1 MAHFAN
7 GYEGDT
13 VSLGY
18 ILQAQS
24 HEDVFIP
31 GVTEN
36 PNISVSVN
44 GEVAYLYL
52 PADASIGSGTVGGQV
67 TFASKGVSTVTI
79 PMLTAKT
86 ISDVIPHANFMTV
99 AADVVNARWVQQTEK
114 LQDEINLAGLTALK
128 DGATAT
134 ANTTALTAANI
145 YETILT
151 DIKEFKTNA
160 ANKSL
165 KLKPTGMIV
174 GATGEA
180 LLLNS
185 PQFLRSTIVGDE
197 AVKNGV
203 IGSIA
208 GVPVISSVELDALGA
223 DYIIVNCL
231 GIGIPTNVNSAKQF
245 DATPVGYI
253 DGTGLAAEV
262 GYGTYVK
269 ANFAY
274 FHKGV

>member
-24 HEDVFIP
+24 HEDIFIP

-79 PMLTAKT
+79 PMLSCKT

-114 LQDEINLAGLTALK
+114 LQDEINLAGMTALK
-128 DGATAT
+128 AGATAT
-134 ANTTALTAANI
+134 ADTTALTSANI

-151 DIKEFKTNA
+151 DIKEFKTSA

-174 GATGEA
+174 GAAAEA
-180 LLLNS
+180 ALLNS
-185 PQFLRSTIVGDE
+185 PQFLRSTIAGDE

-208 GVPVISSVELDALGA
+208 GVPVIPSVELDALGA
-223 DYIIVNCL
+223 DYVIVNCL

-274 FHKGV
+274 YHKGV

>member
-67 TFASKGVSTVTI
+67 TFVSKGVSTVTI

-128 DGATAT
+128 AGATAT
-134 ANTTALTAANI
+134 ANTTALTSANI

-160 ANKSL
+160 TNKSL

-174 GATGEA
+174 GAAGEA
-180 LLLNS
+180 ALLNS

-208 GVPVISSVELDALGA
+208 GVPVISSVELDALNA

-274 FHKGV
+274 YHKGV

>member
-1 MAHFAN
+1 MPHFAN

-13 VSLGY
+13 ASLGY

-86 ISDVIPHANFMTV
+86 ISDVIPHANYMTV
-99 AADVVNARWVQQTEK
+99 AADVVNARWVQETEK

-128 DGATAT
+128 AGATAT

-151 DIKEFKTNA
+151 DIKEFKTNT

-208 GVPVISSVELDALGA
+208 GVPVISSVELDALVA

-262 GYGTYVK
+262 GYGAYVK

-274 FHKGV
+274 YHKGV

>member
-36 PNISVSVN
+36 PNISVNVS

-52 PADASIGSGTVGGQV
+52 PADASIGSGTVGAKV
-67 TFASKGVSTVTI
+67 EFASKGVSTVSI
-79 PMLTAKT
+79 PMVTAKT
-86 ISDVIPHANFMTV
+86 ISEVIPHVNFMTV
-99 AADVVNARWVQQTEK
+99 AADVVNARWIQETEK
-114 LQDEINLAGLTALK
+114 LQDEINLVGLTALK
-128 DGATAT
+128 AGATAT
-134 ANTTALTAANI
+134 TSTLALTSANV

-160 ANKSL
+160 TNKSL

-174 GATGEA
+174 GAAAEA
-180 LLLNS
+180 LLLNC
-185 PQFLRSTIVGDE
+185 PQFLRSTAVGDA
-197 AVKNGV
+197 AVTQGV

-208 GVPVISSVELDALGA
+208 GVPVIPSADLDGVGA
-223 DYIIVNCL
+223 DYVIVNCL

-245 DATPVGYI
+245 DATPTGFI
-253 DGTGLAAEV
+253 GGTGLAAEV

-274 FHKGV
+274 YHKGA

>member
-1 MAHFAN
+1 MSHFAN

-67 TFASKGVSTVTI
+67 TFVSKGVSTVTI

-128 DGATAT
+128 AGATAT
-134 ANTTALTAANI
+134 ANTTALTSANI

-160 ANKSL
+160 TNKSL

-174 GATGEA
+174 GAAGEA
-180 LLLNS
+180 ALLNS
-185 PQFLRSTIVGDE
+185 PQFLRSTLVGDE
-197 AVKNGV
+197 AVRNGV

-274 FHKGV
+274 YHKGA

>member
-67 TFASKGVSTVTI
+67 TFVSKGVSTVTI
-79 PMLTAKT
+79 PMLSCKT

-128 DGATAT
+128 AGATAT
-134 ANTTALTAANI
+134 ANTTALTSANI

-160 ANKSL
+160 TNKSL

-174 GATGEA
+174 GAAGEA
-180 LLLNS
+180 ALLNS

-208 GVPVISSVELDALGA
+208 GVPVISSV
-223 DYIIVNCL
+223 
-231 GIGIPTNVNSAKQF
+231 
-245 DATPVGYI
+245 
-253 DGTGLAAEV
+253 
-262 GYGTYVK
+262 
-269 ANFAY
+269 
-274 FHKGV
+274 

>member
-67 TFASKGVSTVTI
+67 TFVSKGVSTVTI

-128 DGATAT
+128 AGATAT
-134 ANTTALTAANI
+134 ANTTALTSANI

-160 ANKSL
+160 TNKSL

-174 GATGEA
+174 GAAGEA
-180 LLLNS
+180 ALLNS

-223 DYIIVNCL
+223 DYVIVNCL

-269 ANFAY
+269 ASFAY
-274 FHKGV
+274 YHKGA

>member
-67 TFASKGVSTVTI
+67 TFASKGVSTVPI
-79 PMLTAKT
+79 SMLSCKT

-114 LQDEINLAGLTALK
+114 LQDEINLAGLTVLK
-128 DGATAT
+128 AGATAT
-134 ANTTALTAANI
+134 ANTTALTSANI

-151 DIKEFKTNA
+151 DIKEFKTNT

-274 FHKGV
+274 YHKGV

>member
-24 HEDVFIP
+24 HEDIFIP

-79 PMLTAKT
+79 PMLSCKT

-114 LQDEINLAGLTALK
+114 LQDEINLAGMTALK
-128 DGATAT
+128 AGATAT
-134 ANTTALTAANI
+134 ADTTALTSANI

-151 DIKEFKTNA
+151 DIKEFKTSA

-185 PQFLRSTIVGDE
+185 PQFLRSTIAGDE

-208 GVPVISSVELDALGA
+208 GVPVIPSVELDALGA

-274 FHKGV
+274 YHKGV

>member
-44 GEVAYLYL
+44 GEIAYLYL
-52 PADASIGSGTVGGQV
+52 PADASIGSGTVGAKV
-67 TFASKGVSTVTI
+67 EFASKGVSTVTI
-79 PMLTAKT
+79 PMLNAKT

-99 AADVVNARWVQQTEK
+99 AADVVNARWVQETEK

-128 DGATAT
+128 AGATAT
-134 ANTTALTAANI
+134 ANTTALTSANI

-160 ANKSL
+160 TNKSL

-274 FHKGV
+274 YHKGV

>member
-67 TFASKGVSTVTI
+67 TFVSKGVSTVTI

-128 DGATAT
+128 AGATAT
-134 ANTTALTAANI
+134 ANTTALTSANI

-160 ANKSL
+160 TNKSL

-174 GATGEA
+174 GAAGEA
-180 LLLNS
+180 ALLNS

-274 FHKGV
+274 YHKGA

>member
-1 MAHFAN
+1 MPHFAN

-36 PNISVSVN
+36 PNVSVSVN

-67 TFASKGVSTVTI
+67 TFVSKGVSTVTI

-86 ISDVIPHANFMTV
+86 ISDVIPHANYMTV

-128 DGATAT
+128 AGATAT
-134 ANTTALTAANI
+134 ADTTALTSANI
-145 YETILT
+145 YEKILT

-160 ANKSL
+160 TNKAL
-165 KLKPTGMIV
+165 KLKPTGMVV
-174 GATGEA
+174 GALGEA
-180 LLLNS
+180 ALLNS

-197 AVKNGV
+197 AVKNGI

-262 GYGTYVK
+262 GYGTYVN
-269 ANFAY
+269 ANFAFY
-274 FHKGV
+274 HKGV

>member
-24 HEDVFIP
+24 HEEVFIP

-67 TFASKGVSTVTI
+67 TFVSKGVSTVTI

-86 ISDVIPHANFMTV
+86 ISDVIPHANFTTV

-128 DGATAT
+128 AGATAT
-134 ANTTALTAANI
+134 ADTTALTSANI

-160 ANKSL
+160 TNKSL

-174 GATGEA
+174 GAAGEA
-180 LLLNS
+180 ALLNS

-223 DYIIVNCL
+223 DYVIVNCL

-269 ANFAY
+269 ASFAY
-274 FHKGV
+274 YHKGV

>member
-67 TFASKGVSTVTI
+67 TFVSKGVSTVTI
-79 PMLTAKT
+79 PMLSCKT

-128 DGATAT
+128 AGATAT
-134 ANTTALTAANI
+134 ANTTALTSANI

-160 ANKSL
+160 TNKSL

-174 GATGEA
+174 GAAGEA
-180 LLLNS
+180 ALLNS

-223 DYIIVNCL
+223 DYVIVNCL

-269 ANFAY
+269 ASFAY
-274 FHKGV
+274 YHKGV

>member
-1 MAHFAN
+1 MPHFAN

-67 TFASKGVSTVTI
+67 AFASKGVSTVTI

-99 AADVVNARWVQQTEK
+99 AADVVNARWVQETEK

-128 DGATAT
+128 TGATAT

-174 GATGEA
+174 GATAEA

-185 PQFLRSTIVGDE
+185 PQFLRSTLVGDE

-231 GIGIPTNVNSAKQF
+231 GIGVPTNVNSAKQF

-274 FHKGV
+274 YHKGV

>member
-24 HEDVFIP
+24 HEEVFIP

-67 TFASKGVSTVTI
+67 TFVSKGVSTVTI

-128 DGATAT
+128 AGATAT
-134 ANTTALTAANI
+134 ADITALTSANI

-160 ANKSL
+160 TNKSL

-174 GATGEA
+174 GAAGEA
-180 LLLNS
+180 ALLNS

-269 ANFAY
+269 ASFAY
-274 FHKGV
+274 YHKGV

>member
-1 MAHFAN
+1 MHFAN

-67 TFASKGVSTVTI
+67 TFVSKGVSTVTI

-128 DGATAT
+128 AGATAT
-134 ANTTALTAANI
+134 ANTTALTSANI

-185 PQFLRSTIVGDE
+185 PQFLRSTLVGDE
-197 AVKNGV
+197 AVRNGV

-274 FHKGV
+274 YHKGA

>member
-1 MAHFAN
+1 MPHFAN

-18 ILQAQS
+18 ILQTQS

-36 PNISVSVN
+36 PNISASVN

-67 TFASKGVSTVTI
+67 TVASKGVQTVTI
-79 PMLTAKT
+79 PLLTAKT

-128 DGATAT
+128 AGATAT

-151 DIKEFKTNA
+151 DIKEFKTNT

-165 KLKPTGMIV
+165 KLKPTGIIV

-274 FHKGV
+274 YHKGV

>member
-1 MAHFAN
+1 MSHFAN

-67 TFASKGVSTVTI
+67 TFASKGVSTVAI

-86 ISDVIPHANFMTV
+86 ISDVIPHANYMTV
-99 AADVVNARWVQQTEK
+99 AADVVNARWVQETEK
-114 LQDEINLAGLTALK
+114 LQDDINLDGLTALK
-128 DGATAT
+128 AGSTAT

-151 DIKEFKTNA
+151 DIKEFKTNT

-231 GIGIPTNVNSAKQF
+231 GIGVPSNVNSAKQF

-269 ANFAY
+269 ASFAY
-274 FHKGV
+274 YHKG

>member
-79 PMLTAKT
+79 PMLSCKT

-114 LQDEINLAGLTALK
+114 LQDEINLAGMTALK
-128 DGATAT
+128 AGATAT
-134 ANTTALTAANI
+134 ADTTALTSANI

-151 DIKEFKTNA
+151 DIKEFKTSA

-185 PQFLRSTIVGDE
+185 PQFLRSTIAGDE

-208 GVPVISSVELDALGA
+208 GVPVIPSVELDALGA
-223 DYIIVNCL
+223 DYVIVNCL

-274 FHKGV
+274 YHKGV

>member
-1 MAHFAN
+1 MPHFAN

-79 PMLTAKT
+79 PMLSCKT

-114 LQDEINLAGLTALK
+114 LQDEINLAGLTVLK
-128 DGATAT
+128 AGATAT

-151 DIKEFKTNA
+151 DIKEFKTNT

-274 FHKGV
+274 YHKGV